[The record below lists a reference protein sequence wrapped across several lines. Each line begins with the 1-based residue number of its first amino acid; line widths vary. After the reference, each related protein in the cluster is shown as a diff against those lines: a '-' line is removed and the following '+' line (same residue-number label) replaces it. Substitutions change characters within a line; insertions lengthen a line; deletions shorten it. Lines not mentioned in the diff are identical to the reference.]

1 MKPKNNKDYDYVVKG
16 VILGDNEAGLTNIL
30 LRYCD
35 KAFSSTYSRSKG
47 IDFKIA
53 TIQVQ

>member
-1 MKPKNNKDYDYVVKG
+1 MKPKNSKDYDYVVKG

-35 KAFSSTYSRSKG
+35 KAFSSTYSRKII

-53 TIQVQ
+53 TMQV